1 MQDEMIIVFV
11 IAGITVAFIGIMIW
25 AWLDEKKRAEAL
37 EHIAIS
43 LNLSFKRKNDN
54 SLAASHKHFELFG
67 KVGRSPKISNLM
79 TGSSGDMNI
88 NIMDYSYT
96 VSNGKSSSTHS
107 QTVIIVQSA
116 HLHLPAFTLAP
127 ENFFHKI
134 GGMFGYQDIDF
145 ASHPKFSK
153 QYLLRGKDEQ
163 SIKET
168 FSDEVLE
175 FYEKDK
181 TLRTEGNDDKFIYY
195 KGDKMLSPKEIQSF
209 LQEAINLHG
218 LLKTQG
224 SGLH

>member
-1 MQDEMIIVFV
+1 MQDETIIVLV
-11 IAGITVAFIGIMIW
+11 IAGIIAVVGIIVW
-25 AWLDEKKRAEAL
+25 AVWLYEKKRSEAL
-37 EHIAIS
+37 EYIATS
-43 LNLSFKRKNDN
+43 LNLSFKRKTDN
-54 SLAASHKHFELFG
+54 SLVSAHDHFDLFSKG
-67 KVGRSPKISNLM
+67 HSKKVSNLM
-79 TGSSGDMNI
+79 SGSTGDMNI
-88 NIMDYSYT
+88 NIMDYRYT
-96 VSNGKSSSTHS
+96 VGSGKNSSTHL

-134 GGMFGYQDIDF
+134 GGIFGYQDIDF

-153 QYLLRGKDEQ
+153 QYLLRGKDEE

-168 FSDEVLE
+168 FKDEVLE

-181 TLRTEGNDDKFIYY
+181 TLRTEGYVDKFIYY
-195 KGDKMLSPKEIQSF
+195 KGAKRLSPKEIQSF